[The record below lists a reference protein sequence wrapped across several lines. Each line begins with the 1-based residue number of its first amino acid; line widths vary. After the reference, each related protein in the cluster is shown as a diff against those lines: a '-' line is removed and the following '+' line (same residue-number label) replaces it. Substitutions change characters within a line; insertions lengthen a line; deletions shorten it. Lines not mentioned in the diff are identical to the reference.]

1 MADRSYFMRIPDHAK
16 CQLNLVLGTKCH
28 RALGALH
35 NESMN
40 MLFIDG
46 SVRTVAPVIDGMLF
60 EAMATIAGSEAM
72 GDYNP

>member
-1 MADRSYFMRIPDHAK
+1 
-16 CQLNLVLGTKCH
+16 
-28 RALGALH
+28 
-35 NESMN
+35 